1 MIINNKFNIQNKFKR
16 SVIAIGNFDGI
27 HRGHQK
33 VLKEASMRAKHK
45 KINFGVLSFEP
56 IPVMFFNKKLKYHR
70 LHSINQK
77 KKYLN
82 QKADFVIIKKF
93 DKTFSNLSYKNFIKK
108 IIFQKLNAKYIFVSK
123 NFKYGKNRLGNV
135 SLLKSYENKYNF
147 TTIITKPFKRNE
159 KIVSSTIIRSLI
171 SKGQISKANYLLG
184 RPWSIEGKV
193 MPGNKRG
200 RTIGYPT
207 CNLDLKNYIKPKYGV
222 YSVDIFSNSF
232 KGKKGGI
239 ANVGLR
245 PTFQGKKLLLEVN
258 IFNFKKNLYKKKI
271 NVVFKKFI
279 RPEKKFKNINDLKKQ
294 IKKDISKI

>member
-1 MIINNKFNIQNKFKR
+1 M
-16 SVIAIGNFDGI
+16 
-27 HRGHQK
+27 
-33 VLKEASMRAKHK
+33 
-45 KINFGVLSFEP
+45 
-56 IPVMFFNKKLKYHR
+56 
-70 LHSINQK
+70 
-77 KKYLN
+77 
-82 QKADFVIIKKF
+82 IIKKF

-135 SLLKSYENKYNF
+135 NLLKSYEKKYNF
-147 TTIITKPFKRNE
+147 KTIITKPFKRNE

-184 RPWSIEGKV
+184 RSWSIEGKV

-232 KGKKGGI
+232 KGKKGG
-239 ANVGLR
+239 
-245 PTFQGKKLLLEVN
+245 
-258 IFNFKKNLYKKKI
+258 
-271 NVVFKKFI
+271 
-279 RPEKKFKNINDLKKQ
+279 
-294 IKKDISKI
+294 